1 MLKSLQSK
9 LFKALVCILLC
20 SPLSAYSGV
29 VYNENF
35 NGEERE
41 VGVFLSWSTDSE
53 ENSSMFFIERA
64 TDGEDFES
72 IGAVGGAGNS
82 DKLTDYNYLDLDV
95 RGTYV
100 LYRLQQVDKDGT
112 TTYSKPLF
120 INKTNENNFMVS
132 RMTDVMTMDDFEVTF
147 DMLIDADVEYHLKNA
162 KGETVIKEHMSF
174 DKGVNDLII
183 DMADADLGTYKLTLK
198 VLDEEEEI
206 TFKKIKNNKQ
216 TVTAKKN

>member
-1 MLKSLQSK
+1 MFKSTMLR
-9 LFKALVCILLC
+9 LFKASICILLC
-20 SPLSAYSGV
+20 SPLNAYAGV
-29 VYNENF
+29 IYNKNF
-35 NGEERE
+35 EGEERE
-41 VGVFLSWSTDSE
+41 VGVFLSWSTSSE
-53 ENSSMFFIERA
+53 DNSSMFFIERA
-64 TDGEDFES
+64 TDGADFES
-72 IGAVGGAGNS
+72 IGAIGGAGDS
-82 DKLTDYNYLDLDV
+82 DQMTDYNYLDLDV

-147 DMLIDADVEYHLKNA
+147 DMLIDAEVEYHLKNA
-162 KGETVIKEHMSF
+162 KGETVIRENMSVG
-174 DKGVNDLII
+174 KGVNDIII
-183 DMADADLGTYKLTLK
+183 DMADADIGTYKLTLK

-206 TFKKIKNNKQ
+206 TFKKIKSNKQ